1 MNEKIVLITGARKG
15 IGRYL
20 AEKYC
25 SRDCCV
31 IGCSRSKSDFT
42 HANYKHYEL
51 DVTDEAAIKAMFR
64 EIRKIY
70 GKVDIL
76 INNAG
81 VASMNHTAV
90 TPWSTYRNLLDTNLG
105 GTFLLCREV
114 ARVMRKSGGS
124 IVNFTS
130 VAVPLNLEG
139 EALYASSKAAIEQFT
154 KILAK
159 EYSHMGIRVNAIGPN
174 PIKTDLIRVLPKEKV
189 NDLIQKQSIKRLGD
203 FGDVWN
209 VIDFFTRDQSSAV
222 TGQTIYLGGIF

>member
-1 MNEKIVLITGARKG
+1 MNSRIVIITGSRKG

-20 AEKYC
+20 VEKFCELNYI
-25 SRDCCV
+25 V
-31 IGCSRSKSDFT
+31 VGCSRSKSDFK
-42 HANYKHYEL
+42 HEKYKHFEL
-51 DVTDEAAIKAMFR
+51 DVSDERAVKVMFR
-64 EIRKIY
+64 EIRISY
-70 GKVDIL
+70 GRADIL

-90 TPWSTYRNLLDTNLG
+90 TPWNTYRDLLDTNLG
-105 GTFLLCREV
+105 GTFLFCREA

-159 EYSHMGIRVNAIGPN
+159 EYSGMGIRVNAIGPN
-174 PIKTDLIRVLPKEKV
+174 PIATDLIKVLPSKKID
-189 NDLIQKQSIKRLGD
+189 NLIEKQSVNRLGE
-203 FGDVWN
+203 FSDVWN
-209 VIDFFTRDQSSAV
+209 VINFFISKESSAI
-222 TGQTIYLGGIF
+222 TGQIIYLGGIF